1 MHPRKVENCS
11 NCTDQV
17 IFRDSILE
25 TKRIKQLLLL
35 FQSPHHCSP
44 PTRIASEQGNHCSLE
59 SPKSFATKSALL
71 RLGSL
76 LADCLLIEMKL
87 TPCKSGRKAE
97 SDPTRTS
104 AVTDSHPCPLP

>member
-59 SPKSFATKSALL
+59 SPKSFATKSAISRPRPSTSTNRNE
-71 RLGSL
+71 RLSVAPIRRVAPVL
-76 LADCLLIEMKL
+76 VARRDW
-87 TPCKSGRKAE
+87 PVRS
-97 SDPTRTS
+97 P
-104 AVTDSHPCPLP
+104 

>member
-59 SPKSFATKSALL
+59 SPKSFATKSATT
-71 RLGSL
+71 RHQIRG
-76 LADCLLIEMKL
+76 
-87 TPCKSGRKAE
+87 GRPAL
-97 SDPTRTS
+97 SRPPSIRILS
-104 AVTDSHPCPLP
+104 WFIWLSPLEPRRFSPSRPP

>member
-59 SPKSFATKSALL
+59 SPKSFATKSALMRPTSRSTNCPVMEL
-71 RLGSL
+71 
-76 LADCLLIEMKL
+76 KL
-87 TPCKSGRKAE
+87 TFCQFFRNRRA
-97 SDPTRTS
+97 
-104 AVTDSHPCPLP
+104 

>member
-59 SPKSFATKSALL
+59 SPKSFATKSARMRPGRPAPAMGPGTATSCTATSRSSRRGL
-71 RLGSL
+71 RLL
-76 LADCLLIEMKL
+76 
-87 TPCKSGRKAE
+87 
-97 SDPTRTS
+97 
-104 AVTDSHPCPLP
+104 

>member
-59 SPKSFATKSALL
+59 SPKSFATRSAKRRPEQVQQRPASSPHATPTTERATPYSDRTVH
-71 RLGSL
+71 RL
-76 LADCLLIEMKL
+76 D
-87 TPCKSGRKAE
+87 
-97 SDPTRTS
+97 RTS
-104 AVTDSHPCPLP
+104 FA